1 MKMPIRWKRAIIASD
16 DALILP
22 QRANPNGWH
31 FWERQVSHV
40 SHETGATVVDEER
53 WRSGEPHKPS
63 RSEAIRWLIG
73 QGLQVEL
80 KQDPK

>member
-1 MKMPIRWKRAIIASD
+1 
-16 DALILP
+16 
-22 QRANPNGWH
+22 
-31 FWERQVSHV
+31 V